1 MGVGLNPF
9 LTMTETM
16 LFLTEN
22 ELRDLTGYRQASK
35 QVAHLKA
42 QRIPFHVNRAGH
54 PRVARAIL
62 EGKKPTKESTPASTW
77 SPSWAADQ
85 RAT

>member
-1 MGVGLNPF
+1 M
-9 LTMTETM
+9 TM
-16 LFLTEN
+16 FLTEL
-22 ELRDLTGYRQASK
+22 ELVELTGYRQPAK

-62 EGKKPTKESTPASTW
+62 EGGKVAAPKTTTTW
-77 SPSWAADQ
+77 SPSWGASLP
-85 RAT
+85 